1 MAEQIDQLRAK
12 REPKPLY
19 IKKIRYIG
27 IKKLIERPEPYE
39 ITCMEN
45 YFPFRGEGPQNK
57 GITHSLRRVASRR
70 KTIRIEVA
78 ATHEVHLAKETVTDS
93 FDVTNDPTVDI
104 AAIVNIYGSTRQL
117 LNNRPAGSGIYIHG
131 EENKEAAYFVLTWR
145 HAMHVPDYKN
155 PNNSKKRRERMR
167 YPTENFSRIE
177 EGCKVY
183 YLQKAA
189 PEEFT
194 AIMQALKSVDVTK

>member
-1 MAEQIDQLRAK
+1 M
-12 REPKPLY
+12 Y

-27 IKKLIERPEPYE
+27 IKKLVERPEPYQ

-45 YFPFRGEGPQNK
+45 YYPFRGEGNSTSLK
-57 GITHSLRRVASRR
+57 DSLRRVASRK
-70 KTIRIEVA
+70 KTIKIETA

-93 FDVTNDPTVDI
+93 FDVTDDPKVDI
-104 AAIVNIYGSTRQL
+104 AALVNIYGGTRQL
-117 LNNRPAGSGIYIHG
+117 LNNRPSGSGIYIHG
-131 EENKEAAYFVLTWR
+131 EGDKEAAYFVLTWKQ
-145 HAMHVPDYKN
+145 AMHVPDYKD
-155 PNNSKKRRERMR
+155 PKNSKKRRERMR

-183 YLQKAA
+183 YLQKAS

-194 AIMQALKSVDVTK
+194 AIMQALKSVKVSE